1 VEFSSNNHTCF
12 HQDTLWPV
20 GIHREEVVI
29 ATTTR
34 HEFRKSLQEQL
45 TRREEDS

>member
-1 VEFSSNNHTCF
+1 MLSPRHA
-12 HQDTLWPV
+12 V

-34 HEFRKSLQEQL
+34 HEFRKSLQEQF

>member
-1 VEFSSNNHTCF
+1 VWSLVVIIIHA
-12 HQDTLWPV
+12 L
-20 GIHREEVVI
+20 GIHKEEVVI